1 MNPVL
6 IFKAIRDLN
15 ATIEQANRLAGP
27 DRRYSLAF
35 TNRSFWFMA
44 VAALAQ
50 LLAAAGIGFPLPID
64 VTAETAYA
72 VVTVALMAWAG
83 IERIRGKTR
92 AIWNRKQGGDALT
105 EALQR
110 AISDPKSP

>member
-27 DRRYSLAF
+27 DRRYSLAVS
-35 TNRSFWFMA
+35 NRSFWFMA

-50 LLAAAGIGFPLPID
+50 LLAALGLGFPLPID

-72 VVTVALMAWAG
+72 VVTVALMLWAG
-83 IERIRGKTR
+83 IERVRGKTR
-92 AIWNRKQGGDALT
+92 AIWNRKQGADALT
-105 EALQR
+105 EALR
-110 AISDPKSP
+110 AAVGDEKGR